1 MDDYESV
8 LAVIRE
14 CYVYRIPPRVR
25 NAGYKAQE
33 WDVQSFLWKGRLR
46 IVTSGEKCDIRLEDE
61 NNGELFAVCPYNPEN
76 NSVEPVL
83 DSSRY
88 FVLRIEDNGRHAFVG
103 MGFLERSEA
112 FDFNVALQ
120 DFTRRLKSEKEIAE
134 SGSTSNDVAVDNDP
148 KHDYSLKDGEMLS
161 LKIGKIGNHGGSK
174 PRDTETTATEGVM
187 PLLPPPPPPV
197 GNRKRRGSPKPQ
209 NFSSDFGDFQT
220 A

>member
-14 CYVYRIPPRVR
+14 CYVYRIPPRMR
-25 NAGYKAQE
+25 NAGYKAQDWNVE
-33 WDVQSFLWKGRLR
+33 SFLWKGRLR
-46 IVTSGEKCDIRLEDE
+46 VVATGEKCDIRLEDE
-61 NNGELFAVCPYNPEN
+61 NTGELFAVCPYTPEN

-88 FVLRIEDNGRHAFVG
+88 FVLRIEDNGKRRHAFVG

-120 DFTRRLKSEKEIAE
+120 DFSRRLKTEKEIAE
-134 SGSTSNDVAVDNDP
+134 CSTSTQDASLSNDP

-161 LKIGKIGNHGGSK
+161 LKIGKVTFQSRLFSRSQLTGS
-174 PRDTETTATEGVM
+174 
-187 PLLPPPPPPV
+187 
-197 GNRKRRGSPKPQ
+197 
-209 NFSSDFGDFQT
+209 
-220 A
+220 